1 MQSLAEPNDYS
12 KAQTKHNNY
21 YQRNHFG
28 PCGRSHMSEFRKEL
42 HTANLHTGLT
52 HTYTKT
58 NKYVLKMAFPGTYT
72 AYQTWT
78 DGKQ

>member
-1 MQSLAEPNDYS
+1 
-12 KAQTKHNNY
+12 
-21 YQRNHFG
+21 
-28 PCGRSHMSEFRKEL
+28 MSEIRKEL

-58 NKYVLKMAFPGTYT
+58 NKYVLKMAFPVTYT